1 LLVAIS
7 IAFGCSRTSRAT
19 PPKSSR
25 VAPELVAA
33 AELTDAPI
41 SVTDDC
47 PVAFAGGQVLT
58 GIDVLE
64 QEGFRS
70 LEGRRIGLITNHTGV
85 SRRGVSTAQTLH
97 AAKNVELKALFSPE
111 HGIQGALDTPTIG
124 DALAPE
130 TGLKIFSLYGKTR
143 KPTADSLKDI
153 DTLMFDI
160 QDIGARFYT
169 YISTMGNAMQAAAEH
184 DMRFIIL
191 DRPNPI
197 NGVDVAGPVLDDGS
211 QSFVGFHTLPVRHG
225 MTVGELAK
233 MFNSELN
240 LGLDLHVIKTKGW
253 QRRDFFDRTG
263 LVWINP
269 SPNMRSLT
277 EAVLYPGIGLLE
289 TTNLSVGR
297 GTDTPFEI
305 VGAPWLNGVALA
317 QALNQSGLPG
327 VRFVPIRFTPDAS
340 KFAEQVCGGVNI
352 IVTHRSRFRPV
363 RTGLEMARQL
373 RRLHTDDWNTASL
386 NRLLGNRETLE
397 ALLEG
402 TCVDEIEVTYES
414 ELDRFRQRRSRFL
427 LYE

>member
-1 LLVAIS
+1 MMQSLIRNPLLPFPVVVAVAIS
-7 IAFGCSRTSRAT
+7 VAVAPSRPSRAT
-19 PPKSSR
+19 T
-25 VAPELVAA
+25 PESPCVAA
-33 AELTDAPI
+33 EDGPAVSAD
-41 SVTDDC
+41 
-47 PVAFAGGQVLT
+47 GQVLT

-85 SRRGVSTAQTLH
+85 SRRGVSTVQTLH
-97 AAKNVELKALFSPE
+97 AAKNVELRALFSPE

-124 DALAPE
+124 DAVDPE

-143 KPTADSLKDI
+143 KPTADSLKDL
-153 DTLMFDI
+153 DTLVFDI

-184 DMRFIIL
+184 DMRFIVL

-211 QSFVGFHTLPVRHG
+211 QSFVGYHTLPVRHG
-225 MTVGELAK
+225 MTVGELAT
-233 MFNSELN
+233 MFNSELK
-240 LGLDLHVIKTKGW
+240 LDLDLHIVKSKGW
-253 QRRDFFDRTG
+253 RRRDFFDRTG

-277 EAVLYPGIGLLE
+277 EALLYPGIGLLE

-297 GTDTPFEI
+297 GTDTPFEVI
-305 VGAPWLNGVALA
+305 GAPWLDGVALA
-317 QALNQSGLPG
+317 QTLNQSGLPG

-340 KFAEQVCGGVNI
+340 KFAGEDCSGVNI
-352 IVTHRSRFRPV
+352 VVTTRSQFRPV

-373 RRLHTDDWNTASL
+373 RRLHPDDWNTANL
-386 NRLLGNRETLE
+386 NRLLGTRETLE
-397 ALLEG
+397 ALLEVQA
-402 TCVDEIEVTYES
+402 VDEIEAMYEP
-414 ELDRFRQRRSRFL
+414 ELNRFRQRRSQFL